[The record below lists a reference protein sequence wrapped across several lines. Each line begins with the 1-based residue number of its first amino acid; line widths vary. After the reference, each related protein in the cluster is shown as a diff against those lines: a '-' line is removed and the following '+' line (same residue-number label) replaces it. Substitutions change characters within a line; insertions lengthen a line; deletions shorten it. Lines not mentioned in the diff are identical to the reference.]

1 MPPATPNASCTPGAI
16 FSRSFQLSSG
26 SVEIRDVRAGGHGG
40 RICLQ
45 AVVRLEALAAHRN
58 SQKKPLTP
66 AGGAVRAGKVHIGG
80 GRLQITDA
88 SATEEGGADCGSA
101 ALVGA
106 VLGETFRA
114 GCDCLECPRHQF
126 FCNS

>member
-1 MPPATPNASCTPGAI
+1 MA
-16 FSRSFQLSSG
+16 R
-26 SVEIRDVRAGGHGG
+26 E
-40 RICLQ
+40 
-45 AVVRLEALAAHRN
+45 
-58 SQKKPLTP
+58 
-66 AGGAVRAGKVHIGG
+66 VHIGG
-80 GRLQITDA
+80 GRLQITNA